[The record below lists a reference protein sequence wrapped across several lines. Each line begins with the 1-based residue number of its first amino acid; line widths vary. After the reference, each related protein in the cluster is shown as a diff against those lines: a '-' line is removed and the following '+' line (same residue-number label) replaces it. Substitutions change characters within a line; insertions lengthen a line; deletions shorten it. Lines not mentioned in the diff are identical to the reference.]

1 MDRGA
6 LLFMSSGSEED
17 KKLVGRVVSV
27 NQLDDGIRDSMYN
40 LMHQFYFVE
49 RPSFF
54 NDLANK
60 SSVVLLEDSNG
71 VLRGFTSVAL
81 FDLNIDGQ
89 TLKILFSGDT
99 IIHPDFW
106 GSLELPRVWGKFMYE
121 TLHKCCETPLYWF
134 LISSGY
140 KTYRFLPAYFNEF
153 FPRHDCETP
162 PEMRKIVD
170 AAATKLFNSAY
181 EASRGIIRLENPTP
195 LRAGISDPAKE
206 RQANRHIAFF
216 LEKNPGH
223 DAGDELAC
231 IARLHLDNFKPYV
244 RRLLKI

>member
-1 MDRGA
+1 MG
-6 LLFMSSGSEED
+6 SGSEED
-17 KKLVGRVVSV
+17 KKLVGRVVAV
-27 NQLDDGIRDSMYN
+27 NQLDEGIKNTMFA
-40 LMHQFYFVE
+40 LMQQFYFVE
-49 RPSFF
+49 RPAFF

-60 SSVVLLEDSNG
+60 SSVVLLEDSTAL
-71 VLRGFTSVAL
+71 LRGFTSVAL
-81 FDLNIDGQ
+81 FDLMIDNQ
-89 TLKILFSGDT
+89 PLKILFSGDT

-121 TLHKCCETPLYWF
+121 TLQSCGKTPLYWF

-162 PEMRKIVD
+162 AQMQRIVD
-170 AAATKLFNSAY
+170 AAATKLFNSSYDAG
-181 EASRGIIRLENPTP
+181 RGIIRLEHPTP

-206 RQANRHIAFF
+206 RQANSHIAFF
-216 LEKNPGH
+216 LEKNPGY

-231 IARLHLDNFKPYV
+231 IARLQLDNFKPYV